1 MNCDAVTAHIRTF
14 ASVNLSHVFM
24 KKNNILFAFRLE
36 ISPGSMFGNI
46 STLNKFNLSSNDGEN
61 CHHFW
66 FACANKMIPQ
76 RKWP

>member
-1 MNCDAVTAHIRTF
+1 M
-14 ASVNLSHVFM
+14 
-24 KKNNILFAFRLE
+24 KNNILFAFRLK
-36 ISPGSMFGNI
+36 ISQGSMFGNI